1 MSEQNVSRII
11 QTLSSDQMKGR
22 HAFGSG
28 IDNAADFISA
38 EFDQIGLSTLPDHDS
53 YRQEFNIYALK
64 PKQALVSVNNKE
76 LGDQHYFGL
85 TNAEMVNW
93 TPENSDVHYIS
104 EQDNYRDKFGEYSS
118 DDQSSVIIVDKEHEK
133 WFHRYRTYFTRS
145 NRTFE
150 LDSKPNDVFILF
162 DGKIDS
168 YDITLENNIK
178 SQTLS
183 NVVGKIEGKRENEIV
198 LFTAHYDHIG
208 VVSAVDEDSIANG
221 ANDNASGV
229 SAVIELARYFQ
240 KMPKPER
247 TLYFVGFTA
256 EEVGGYGSK
265 FFSRQLNPDKITAM
279 FNIEMIGKPAV
290 EGPNSAWI
298 TGFDKSTFGE
308 ILQNSVSDSNFVF
321 YPDPYPNQNLF
332 YRSDNATLA
341 KLGVPAHTIS
351 TTPIDVDQDYHN
363 VTDEFSTLN
372 ILHTT
377 NTIKAIAKAA
387 KVIISAEQ
395 TPTRITNEEENL
407 TSNN

>member
-1 MSEQNVSRII
+1 
-11 QTLSSDQMKGR
+11 MKGR